1 MQADSCFIRI
11 GGSDFGSAPVHH
23 HQPPKREDSLAVNS
37 SATPRLAHN
46 FYPTYPQHPN
56 AGSGPMAAIPSPMGP
71 LHPHSATM
79 TTSSVKEDDEE
90 ESRKRTLFGDVPESK
105 RRKFILVEDGQRGTR
120 VRVRVSLEQV
130 KMDDMPDAHLKI
142 NSVYPRSYFP
152 RQSGSPP
159 ESARADAS
167 WDDED
172 GDTEGVSQTLP
183 TRGKTTVS
191 VPLMDGT
198 EAKMAVPRMTKSR
211 RSKEVA
217 LNEIGY
223 RMSWGQARAFNG
235 RTLFLQRSRKSPHP
249 HGQRSN
255 STDVMKWMHIET
267 RCVARC
273 STPDR
278 MCHQ

>member
-11 GGSDFGSAPVHH
+11 GGNDFGSAPVHH
-23 HQPPKREDSLAVNS
+23 HQPPKREDSLATNS

-56 AGSGPMAAIPSPMGP
+56 AGSGHMGPIPSPMGAM
-71 LHPHSATM
+71 HPHSAAQA
-79 TTSSVKEDDEE
+79 TSSIKKEDE

-120 VRVRVSLEQV
+120 VRVRVSLDQV

-159 ESARADAS
+159 DAARAHAS

-172 GDTEGVSQTLP
+172 DEAEGVSHTLP

-191 VPLMDGT
+191 VPLMDGS

-211 RSKEVA
+211 RSKEVS

-235 RTLFLQRSRKSPHP
+235 RTLFLQRSRKCTSSRDQP
-249 HGQRSN
+249 SS
-255 STDVMKWMHIET
+255 STDLTKWTHIGT

-273 STPDR
+273 STQDR
-278 MCHQ
+278 MYPR